1 MHFTTLFSVMSI
13 DSYGLSS
20 EQYEEFFEKNIRF
33 AAKLYLK
40 TCHILNEEGAGH
52 VDFKTILDMYQET
65 VYAANDDCRRY
76 QKSNNP
82 EALKDNDV
90 YAIAPSHQEIINM
103 IETLVTYTES
113 LDAKLEALTDYVNNL
128 VTVTTTGLEGIA
140 TTLNDKVD

>member
-1 MHFTTLFSVMSI
+1 MSI

-65 VYAANDDCRRY
+65 VYATNDDCRRY